1 MEAIENILSR
11 NSVRRYTEQVVSQS
25 DLETILK
32 CAMAA
37 PTGKNTREWEFVV
50 VKNKETLA
58 SIADALPYAKM
69 LPASSLSIVVCGD
82 TTKSEYWY
90 VNASAATQNILLA
103 CNALGLGAVWATTY
117 PYEERMDFVS
127 KALNLPENIK
137 PLCIIPIGYPATEP
151 RLKDKFIPS
160 KIHYETFSSAE

>member
-11 NSVRRYTEQVVSQS
+11 NSVRRYLEKEVSQA
-25 DLETILK
+25 DIETILK

-37 PTGKNTREWEFVV
+37 PTGKNVRDWEFVV
-50 VKNKETLA
+50 VKNKETLS
-58 SIADALPYAKM
+58 SIAEALPFAKM
-69 LPASSLSIVVCGD
+69 LPACSVAITVCAD
-82 TTKSEYWY
+82 ETKSDYWF
-90 VNASAATQNILLA
+90 VNASAAAQNILLA
-103 CNALGLGAVWATTY
+103 CNALGLGAVWATAY

-151 RLKDKFIPS
+151 KLKDKFIPA
-160 KIHYETFSSAE
+160 KIHLETFKA